1 MRLLIVS
8 QYFWPESFIIN
19 DLVKHLVGS
28 GHQVTVLTGKPNY
41 PGGVIY
47 PGYTR
52 LGIQSE
58 LFLEKVTV
66 HRIPLSPRGTG
77 GAKKLALN
85 YLSFVWSGIRYFP
98 RLVREHDFDGILV
111 FAPSPITSAIP
122 AILLKYIKRAHL
134 AVWVQDLWPQSL
146 EATGFVRSPW
156 LLGMMGW
163 VVRGIYYFA
172 DTLLIQSRAFMKPV
186 ACYADPQKIVYYP
199 NSIDQ
204 APLSDG
210 ECDMDLPADLLQT
223 LHSKFCLVFAGN
235 MGAAQSLDTI
245 CEAAALLKDLPDCKI
260 VMVGT
265 GSKID
270 RVREMKDALHLDNLL
285 LAGQFP
291 MSSMPRIFSLAE
303 GLLVT
308 LKDEEVFSYTIPSKI
323 QAYLAAGK
331 PIIAALNGEGVR
343 VIEEAGAGL
352 TCAAE
357 NSKELAD
364 RIRELCTMTEH
375 ERTELGEAGKSY
387 FYKHFDMAH
396 QARCLVDIFDKR
408 IANEQRTG

>member
-19 DLVKHLVGS
+19 DLVKHLVGN

-41 PGGVIY
+41 PGGTIY
-47 PGYTR
+47 PGYTQ
-52 LGIQSE
+52 LGLQSE
-58 LFLEKVTV
+58 LFFETVPV
-66 HRIPLSPRGTG
+66 HRVPLSPRGPG
-77 GAKKLALN
+77 GAKKLAFN
-85 YLSFVWSGIRYFP
+85 YLSFAWSGLRYFP
-98 RLVREHDFDGILV
+98 RLVRKHDFDGILV

-134 AVWVQDLWPQSL
+134 AIWVQDLWPQSL
-146 EATGFVRSPW
+146 KATGFVRSPW

-172 DTLLIQSRAFMKPV
+172 DTILIQSRAFMKPV

-204 APLSDG
+204 GALSGNDTPLP
-210 ECDMDLPADLLQT
+210 EDLLR
-223 LHSKFCLVFAGN
+223 LLDDKFCLVFAGN
-235 MGAAQSLDTI
+235 LGAAQSLDTI
-245 CEAAALLKDLPDCKI
+245 CEAAALLRDLPDCKI

-265 GSKID
+265 GSMIG
-270 RVREMKDALHLDNLL
+270 RVLEIKEALNLDNLL
-285 LAGQFP
+285 LVGQFP
-291 MSSMPRIFSLAE
+291 MSAMSRIFSLAA

-308 LKDEEVFSYTIPSKI
+308 LKDEEIFSYTIPSKI

-331 PIIAALNGEGVR
+331 PIIAAITGEGAR

-357 NSKELAD
+357 NSKGLAD
-364 RIRELCTMTEH
+364 RIRELYTMTGH
-375 ERTELGEAGKSY
+375 DRRVLGEAGKSY
-387 FYKHFDMAH
+387 FNKHFDMAH
-396 QARCLVDIFDKR
+396 QARSLVDIFDKR
-408 IANEQRTG
+408 NANEQRKG